1 MPKLVEPEDAEMGG
15 GPCREAGG
23 PKEDKDTLGNPLDTP
38 SPEVAK
44 RTPVASLATD
54 GDGASEGWGELAPSL
69 PGALASKT
77 KEPLR
82 LGKGQANSTTGLL
95 STIRRPPS
103 HAHLERG
110 PRGTERSGVSVLRWS
125 VRATVGEKVP
135 TRLSSLFLSPPC
147 LPRYLCDKVV
157 PGNRVT
163 IMGIYSIKKFGLTSN
178 KGRDRVGVGIRSAY
192 VRVLGIQ
199 VDTDGS
205 GEFGLWGSGCA
216 VSWAEPL
223 LSLSKVLVRPP
234 GFPVPHLF
242 PVALERLYDL
252 AL

>member
-1 MPKLVEPEDAEMGG
+1 MQKWGEDLA
-15 GPCREAGG
+15 EAGG
-23 PKEDKDTLGNPLDTP
+23 PKEDKDTLGYPLDTP
-38 SPEVAK
+38 SPELAE
-44 RTPVASLATD
+44 RTPVASLAAD
-54 GDGASEGWGELAPSL
+54 GDGASEGWGELAPNL
-69 PGALASKT
+69 PGALAGKT
-77 KEPLR
+77 KEFLR
-82 LGKGQANSTTGLL
+82 AGKGQANSTTGLL
-95 STIRRPPS
+95 STIPQAAEPC
-103 HAHLERG
+103 ALGAG
-110 PRGTERSGVSVLRWS
+110 PQGTERSGVSVLRWI

-234 GFPVPHLF
+234 GLPVPPLL
-242 PVALERLYDL
+242 PVVPERLYDL